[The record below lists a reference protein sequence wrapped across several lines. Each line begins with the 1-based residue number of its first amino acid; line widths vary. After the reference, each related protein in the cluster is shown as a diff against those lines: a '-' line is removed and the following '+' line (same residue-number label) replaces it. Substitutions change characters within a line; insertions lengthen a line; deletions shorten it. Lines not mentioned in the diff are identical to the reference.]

1 MDISELIAASQAANV
16 RMGKARE
23 EIGDEF
29 VWYRYDIL
37 ANLWH
42 LDNLLHGEHR
52 DLGALAGGLPVADIG
67 GADGDLSFLIEHEWG
82 WDVDLIDNGPT
93 NQNGLRGARALR
105 EHLNSRIR
113 IVDVDLDSQF
123 RLTRD
128 RYGLVFLLGI
138 LYHLQNPFYV
148 LRELSHRATYC
159 VLSTK
164 VARYAG
170 TPRKLIADIP
180 VAYLVG
186 PTETNGDATNY
197 WMFSHAGLEQ
207 IVSRSGWT
215 VLERMSAGDVVASDP
230 SSPEHDERVFMLLR
244 SARLA

>member
-1 MDISELIAASQAANV
+1 
-16 RMGKARE
+16 
-23 EIGDEF
+23 
-29 VWYRYDIL
+29 
-37 ANLWH
+37 
-42 LDNLLHGEHR
+42 
-52 DLGALAGGLPVADIG
+52 
-67 GADGDLSFLIEHEWG
+67 
-82 WDVDLIDNGPT
+82 
-93 NQNGLRGARALR
+93 
-105 EHLNSRIR
+105 
-113 IVDVDLDSQF
+113 
-123 RLTRD
+123 
-128 RYGLVFLLGI
+128 
-138 LYHLQNPFYV
+138 
-148 LRELSHRATYC
+148 
-159 VLSTK
+159 